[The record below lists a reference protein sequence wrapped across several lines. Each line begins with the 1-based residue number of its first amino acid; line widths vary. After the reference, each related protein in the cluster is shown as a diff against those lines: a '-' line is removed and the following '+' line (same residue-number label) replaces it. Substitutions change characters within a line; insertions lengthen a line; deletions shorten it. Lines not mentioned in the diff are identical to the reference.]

1 MEERISG
8 TTRLCDP
15 APRESELGFWEALRA
30 TARVHH
36 HGSSSLQVR
45 RRGVP
50 SDSWSASATT
60 HRQHRGHST
69 GRDQYICIIS
79 VRISRFDLLCSYEYC
94 CLCIATVHVD

>member
-1 MEERISG
+1 MGEQVSG

-15 APRESELGFWEALRA
+15 APGEGELGFWEALRA

-45 RRGVP
+45 QHRVP

-60 HRQHRGHST
+60 HRQHRGHPT
-69 GRDQYICIIS
+69 GHDQYICIIP
-79 VRISRFDLLCSYEYC
+79 VRSAVISTVAYALL
-94 CLCIATVHVD
+94 LFMLINT